1 MARSGWQPPPAAG
14 RPLWWIYP
22 QQTHSQSPALFDVR
36 GIDSNISTKEI
47 PMTQQPP
54 PQSPLPPEGT
64 PPEGAQPEGN
74 QPEGTQP
81 EGTRQQPPPQS
92 PWSQPSPGDAS
103 QHTAPL
109 WYEQTQTQMQPPAY
123 SPVVPQ
129 TPAEHSTAALTQRGA
144 KHTAS
149 GKTRRLA
156 EASAIA
162 LVAAVLASAGTY
174 GLTRTDAGSAP
185 AAQTSASATTS

>member
-1 MARSGWQPPPAAG
+1 MCIRDS
-14 RPLWWIYP
+14 
-22 QQTHSQSPALFDVR
+22 
-36 GIDSNISTKEI
+36 SNISTKEI

-64 PPEGAQPEGN
+64 

-81 EGTRQQPPPQS
+81 VSMGPESTPPGGTRQQPPPQS

-109 WYEQTQTQMQPPAY
+109 WYEQTQTRIQPQPPAY
-123 SPVVPQ
+123 SPIVPQ
-129 TPAEHSTAALTQRGA
+129 TPAEHSTAASTPPGA
-144 KHTAS
+144 KPAAS

-162 LVAAVLASAGTY
+162 LLAAVLASAGTY
-174 GLTRTDAGSAP
+174 GLTRTDAVSYTHLRAHE
-185 AAQTSASATTS
+185 